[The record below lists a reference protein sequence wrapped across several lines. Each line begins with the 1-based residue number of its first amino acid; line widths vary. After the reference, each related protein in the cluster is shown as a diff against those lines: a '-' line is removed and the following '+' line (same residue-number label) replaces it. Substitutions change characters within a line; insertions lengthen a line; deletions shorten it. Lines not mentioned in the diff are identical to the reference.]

1 MFAARNGDLQL
12 VQLILKHNPYINNKD
27 TYNRNAVFYSLSAER
42 GDNPDILLTLIK
54 SNINVNECEIFHIQK
69 SLEGHSPLTLA
80 AKLDLNNIVKA
91 LVENYSNLNYQIP
104 LNGNTA
110 LHFAV
115 LNRNLEIVKILIN
128 SKANFEIKN
137 KENKTPYNLALEH
150 SLIDIYKY
158 LEQEVIKQNELK
170 EKIAQEKVRNENND
184 YNNSSYSKKNK
195 KKGQAGNKEME
206 FSPII
211 DLNPSSAK
219 ENNFNMDILDKNIQ
233 IARSFDLSKI
243 FYFLKNF

>member
-1 MFAARNGDLQL
+1 MFAARNGDLRF
-12 VQLILKHNPYINNKD
+12 VQTILKHNPYINNKD
-27 TYNRNAVFYSLSAER
+27 TYNRNALFYSLLAER
-42 GDNPDILLTLIK
+42 GDNPDIFLSLIK

-128 SKANFEIKN
+128 SKANLDIKN

-170 EKIAQEKVRNENND
+170 EKLRNENNESNSI

-195 KKGQAGNKEME
+195 KKVQAGNKEME

-219 ENNFNMDILDKNIQ
+219 ENNLNIDILHKNVHV
-233 IARSFDLSKI
+233 ARSFDLSTI
-243 FYFLKNF
+243 FIF